1 MYLERF
7 KGGIMGKNAVMKL
20 FIIVVFVTIFIFSPL
35 KTEAGEPTEQVK
47 QTADAVIKILN
58 NKALSKPEKLA
69 ERRLKI
75 RETVE
80 KSFDFEEMAKR
91 SLALHWKKRT
101 PQEQKE
107 FVALFSDLLEDTYI
121 RKIERYE
128 DEKVVYTEE
137 KTDGSFATVRTKVIT
152 SKEAEIPVD
161 YKIFKKGQKWE
172 VYDIVIEG
180 VSLVNNYRTQF
191 NQIIRSSS
199 YEELVAR
206 LKKKALK

>member
-1 MYLERF
+1 
-7 KGGIMGKNAVMKL
+7 MGKKTAIKL
-20 FIIVVFVTIFIFSPL
+20 FVIFVFVAFSIFYPP
-35 KTEAGEPTEQVK
+35 KTEAGEPTEQIKKTV
-47 QTADAVIKILN
+47 DAVINILN
-58 NKALSKPEKLA
+58 NKELSKPEKLP

-107 FVALFSDLLEDTYI
+107 FVDLFSDLLEDTYI

-128 DEKVVYTEE
+128 DEKVVYYDERS
-137 KTDGSFATVRTKVIT
+137 DGSYATVRTKVIT

-172 VYDIVIEG
+172 VYDIVVEG

-206 LKKKALK
+206 LKKKGLK

>member
-1 MYLERF
+1 MYSERY
-7 KGGIMGKNAVMKL
+7 KGEIMVKKVVIKL
-20 FIIVVFVTIFIFSPL
+20 FIIVVFVAFSIFSPQ

-47 QTADAVIKILN
+47 QTVDAVIKILN
-58 NKALSKPEKLA
+58 NKELSKPEKLA

-107 FVALFSDLLEDTYI
+107 FVGLFSDLLEDTYI

-128 DEKVVYTEE
+128 DEKVVYYDERS
-137 KTDGSFATVRTKVIT
+137 DGSYATVRTKVIT
-152 SKEAEIPVD
+152 SKESEIPVD

-191 NQIIRSSS
+191 NQIIRSGS
-199 YEELVAR
+199 YEELVTR
-206 LKKKALK
+206 LKKKVLK

>member
-1 MYLERF
+1 MYLEKY
-7 KGGIMGKNAVMKL
+7 KGEIMAKKAVITL
-20 FIIVVFVTIFIFSPL
+20 FIIFVFAAFTVISPP

-47 QTADAVIKILN
+47 QTVDAIIKILN
-58 NKALSKPEKLA
+58 NKELKKPENHS
-69 ERRLKI
+69 ERQKKI

-80 KSFDFEEMAKR
+80 KRFDFEEMAKR

-107 FVALFSDLLEDTYI
+107 FVSLFSDLLEDTYI

-137 KTDGSFATVRTKVIT
+137 RTDGPYATVRTKIVT
-152 SKEAEIPVD
+152 TKETEIPVD
-161 YKIFKKGQKWE
+161 YKIFKKDQKWE
-172 VYDIVIEG
+172 VYDIIVEG

-191 NQIIRSSS
+191 NQIIRSGS
-199 YEELVAR
+199 YEELITR
-206 LKKKALK
+206 LKKKVMK

>member
-1 MYLERF
+1 
-7 KGGIMGKNAVMKL
+7 MGKKTVAQL
-20 FIIVVFVTIFIFSPL
+20 FIIVVFVAFSIFYPP

-47 QTADAVIKILN
+47 KTVDAVINILN
-58 NKALSKPEKLA
+58 NKELSKPEKLP

-107 FVALFSDLLEDTYI
+107 FVDLFSDLLEDTYI

-128 DEKVVYTEE
+128 DEKVVYYDERS
-137 KTDGSFATVRTKVIT
+137 DGSYATVRTKVIT

-172 VYDIVIEG
+172 VYDIVVEG

-199 YEELVAR
+199 YEELVTR